1 MRKRYIKVCLLI
13 ALGLIGQSC
22 SDFLDKEPLG
32 KETEETYFNDPNN
45 AVLAVNAIYDV
56 TGWEEGPGYNNNGVG
71 ANLEWMYGDVMSDDA
86 EKGSTTND
94 FQALQELKD
103 WTANSANDIAKGL
116 WSNAFAG
123 IYRANNVLK
132 NLEKAN
138 ISASLKDRLTGEATF
153 LRAYFYFY
161 LARVYGGV
169 PLFTEP
175 VKPSEYTT
183 TKRATLGET
192 FKFIE
197 DDLKKAATLLPEKSE
212 YSPADLGRAT
222 KGAANAYLARLI
234 AYEIGTDNT
243 AKHTW
248 QDVYDVTST
257 IIASG
262 QYSLTANYAE
272 IQEDEGENNVESI
285 FEIQEAE
292 STNSWGAI
300 KIGTSSNIF
309 QNNRSTWGWG
319 FNNPTTS
326 LVAEFENGDPRKA
339 VTVYTKGDVVLGT
352 KVEDILYPSG
362 NMTNYLNRKAAIV
375 KPSEG
380 KEAGQNIRKIRYAD
394 VILLKA
400 EAAANTGKEQ
410 EARDL
415 VNQIRTRAKNA
426 TAPKG
431 SKEGSMTYDALVVS
445 SGTLP
450 LVGTSVTGKALLEA
464 IWHERRVEF
473 GMEALRF
480 WDLVRTGRYLS
491 SLTATRRVACEKHT
505 IKDGVVNPVPVLPI
519 PLNEQ
524 QSWGLAQNPGY

>member
-1 MRKRYIKVCLLI
+1 M
-13 ALGLIGQSC
+13 
-22 SDFLDKEPLG
+22 
-32 KETEETYFNDPNN
+32 
-45 AVLAVNAIYDV
+45 
-56 TGWEEGPGYNNNGVG
+56 
-71 ANLEWMYGDVMSDDA
+71 
-86 EKGSTTND
+86 
-94 FQALQELKD
+94 
-103 WTANSANDIAKGL
+103 
-116 WSNAFAG
+116 
-123 IYRANNVLK
+123 
-132 NLEKAN
+132 
-138 ISASLKDRLTGEATF
+138 
-153 LRAYFYFY
+153 
-161 LARVYGGV
+161 
-169 PLFTEP
+169 
-175 VKPSEYTT
+175 
-183 TKRATLGET
+183 
-192 FKFIE
+192 
-197 DDLKKAATLLPEKSE
+197 
-212 YSPADLGRAT
+212 
-222 KGAANAYLARLI
+222 
-234 AYEIGTDNT
+234 
-243 AKHTW
+243 
-248 QDVYDVTST
+248 
-257 IIASG
+257 
-262 QYSLTANYAE
+262 
-272 IQEDEGENNVESI
+272 
-285 FEIQEAE
+285 
-292 STNSWGAI
+292 
-300 KIGTSSNIF
+300 
-309 QNNRSTWGWG
+309 
-319 FNNPTTS
+319 
-326 LVAEFENGDPRKA
+326 VAEFENGDPRKA

-491 SLTATRRVACEKHT
+491 ALTATRRVACEKHT